1 MATRRSAP
9 RSAKPEKLDHLNG
22 PLVLHDAVI
31 EQHRSLTEDI
41 HRALVELLTKRF
53 WTAITWLS
61 ACNAMA
67 RSRRPASGS
76 EATEARIVSVLT
88 R

>member
-1 MATRRSAP
+1 MAVREAVYGHGSRGGGYQRSAP

-53 WTAITWLS
+53 LER
-61 ACNAMA
+61 
-67 RSRRPASGS
+67 RSPG
-76 EATEARIVSVLT
+76 
-88 R
+88 

>member
-1 MATRRSAP
+1 MES
-9 RSAKPEKLDHLNG
+9 SLYNG
-22 PLVLHDAVI
+22 LLVLHDAVI

-53 WTAITWLS
+53 LDGDHLAER
-61 ACNAMA
+61 CNAMA